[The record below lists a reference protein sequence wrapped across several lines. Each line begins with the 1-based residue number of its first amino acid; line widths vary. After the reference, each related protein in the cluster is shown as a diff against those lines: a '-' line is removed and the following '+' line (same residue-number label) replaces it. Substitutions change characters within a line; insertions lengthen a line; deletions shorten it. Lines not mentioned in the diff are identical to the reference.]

1 MAGIISISRKYN
13 PSLVDKSDRG
23 GLQENETFELFKTII
38 TGIIH
43 EFEMDRSRILNPI
56 YLFNKQEAEKRKETE
71 IQKKA
76 EELAFKIIEERKS
89 AKEQNEKDQKETYEG
104 FFKES
109 FRTIIESEKNEENKE
124 IVQVRS
130 LASLGLIVS
139 SFSHELK
146 EVCNNASELIPLRRM
161 FFL

>member
-1 MAGIISISRKYN
+1 MFINKKQRK
-13 PSLVDKSDRG
+13 
-23 GLQENETFELFKTII
+23 
-38 TGIIH
+38 
-43 EFEMDRSRILNPI
+43 
-56 YLFNKQEAEKRKETE
+56 EKRRRFRRRRK
-71 IQKKA
+71 
-76 EELAFKIIEERKS
+76 ELAFKIIEERKS

-146 EVCNNASELIPLRRM
+146 EVCNNASEIDTLEKNVFSLIPKEKYSTVEYEDTIDIFELLKEDKEKLALGGLHSYCNKKRQKN
-161 FFL
+161 